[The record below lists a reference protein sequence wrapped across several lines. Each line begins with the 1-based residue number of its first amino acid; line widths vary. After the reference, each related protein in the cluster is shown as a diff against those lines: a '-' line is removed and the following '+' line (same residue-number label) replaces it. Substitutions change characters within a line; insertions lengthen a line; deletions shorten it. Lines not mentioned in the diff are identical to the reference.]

1 MGTDKSF
8 EEKLK
13 ASLGK
18 LPVFAK
24 PQSKTDKNAHFAII
38 HYAGTVSYNVT
49 GWLEKNKDPVNDTV
63 VDVLKQGSN
72 ALLVH
77 LWREHPGQS
86 NPPEEDKGKKK
97 KKGSG
102 PKTVSSVYLVQLA
115 GLMGTLHST
124 EPHFIRCLVP
134 NTHKQPG
141 AVETELIMHQ
151 LTCNGVLEGIR
162 ICMRGFPNRM
172 LYPDFK
178 SRYAILGAAEIAS
191 SDDNKTAVY
200 ALMDKISFSRERY
213 RLGHTKVFFRAGAL
227 AGLEEAR
234 DEIVLKLVRYMQ
246 GQCYGHIRRKAY
258 QVKYDQREL
267 MKVVQRNFR
276 KFMSMRNWGWFIIIQ
291 KTRPLIGQINLEQE
305 LALLEEKAN
314 SAFGAYQEALQV
326 TKDLEGEIK
335 DIEKEKVALTKQLE
349 AEQGNLSVYTD
360 RQAKAAALKAT
371 LENDLAK
378 AQNKLAQTENARQ
391 ALTGDREALE
401 GDIVGVKKDM
411 EDLELAVQKV
421 EQEKSNRDHTIR
433 SLDDE
438 VMQMDEVINKL
449 NKEKKMIADNQAKAY
464 EDLAAAEE
472 KVNHLNSIKGKLES
486 THGELEGAGSSE
498 KRARGDLEKQRRK
511 VEGELKMAQEAVSE
525 LETIKVQLQGIISR
539 KEKDISVANSKLD
552 DEQSHVA
559 KVQKSIKEHQGRV
572 EELEEE
578 LEAERQA
585 RAKAERQRSD
595 LAGQLESMN
604 ERISDASGATSAQIE
619 LNKKRE
625 NEVGK
630 LRKDIEEARISNES
644 VLLNLKKKHQDA
656 IQEMSEQIDQLTKMK
671 SKIEKDKTKIHNE
684 ITDARAATEE
694 IGRAKVSSEKSNKNL
709 LSTLNE
715 LGKKV
720 EEANMTLGDFE
731 SQKRRLAAENSD
743 LLRVAGDINNNVNV
757 VNKVKQS
764 LIQALQDAKHN
775 ADAESRERQLLLGR
789 FKNVEH
795 ELDGLKEAYDEELAG
810 RKNINRQ
817 TSKAE
822 GEAAMWRAKY
832 ETDAVAKAE
841 DLEMTKMKLMA
852 RLTEAEALIDNS
864 NQKLLQMDRAKAKL
878 QAEIDEM
885 NVNLDQAQILNN
897 TMEKKARQ
905 FDRVVV
911 EWERKV
917 DGLGMDLDVAQKECR
932 NASSDLFKTKA
943 AYEESVAQLEEV
955 RRENKGLSNEIKDIM
970 DQISEGGRSI
980 HEIDKIRKRLE
991 AEKLELQAAL
1001 EEAEGA
1007 LEQEENKVLRAQ
1019 LELTQVRQEIERR
1032 IAEKEEEFQSTRKNF
1047 QRAIDGMQTALEQES
1062 KGKAEALRMKKK
1074 LESDVGELEVAL
1086 EHANAAN
1093 VETQKVIKRYHQQI
1107 RDLQAKLEDE
1117 QRAKEVCRAQFIA
1130 ADRRA
1135 HSMQN
1140 ALEESRTL
1148 LEQADRARRVTEQ
1161 ELADSNEQLSELT
1174 CQNQAIAGAK
1184 RKLEAESQTLA
1195 GDLDEMASE
1204 AGLSD
1209 EKAKKSMVDAA
1220 RLAEEL
1226 RAEQDLAVSFE
1237 KDRKLL
1243 ECQVKD
1249 VQQRLD
1255 EAEVNALKG
1264 GKKAMNKMESRIRE
1278 LNSEL
1283 DAENRRFADAHK
1295 NLRKSD
1301 RHIKELTFASD
1312 EDRKNHE
1319 RMQILIDQ
1327 LQGKI
1332 KAYKKQ
1338 IEEAEEIAALN
1349 LAKYRAAQGNLAD
1362 TGERADMNEQAL
1374 AKYKAKTRSGSVAL

>member
-1 MGTDKSF
+1 M
-8 EEKLK
+8 
-13 ASLGK
+13 
-18 LPVFAK
+18 
-24 PQSKTDKNAHFAII
+24 Q
-38 HYAGTVSYNVT
+38 
-49 GWLEKNKDPVNDTV
+49 
-63 VDVLKQGSN
+63 
-72 ALLVH
+72 
-77 LWREHPGQS
+77 
-86 NPPEEDKGKKK
+86 
-97 KKGSG
+97 
-102 PKTVSSVYLVQLA
+102 
-115 GLMGTLHST
+115 
-124 EPHFIRCLVP
+124 
-134 NTHKQPG
+134 
-141 AVETELIMHQ
+141 Q

-172 LYPDFK
+172 MYPDFK

-200 ALMDKISFSRERY
+200 ALMDKIDFSRDRY

-360 RQAKAAALKAT
+360 RQDKAARLKAT

-391 ALTGDREALE
+391 ALTGDRKTLE
-401 GDIVGVKKDM
+401 GEIVGIKKDV

-630 LRKDIEEARISNES
+630 LRKDIEEARISNEA

-709 LSTLNE
+709 LTTLNE
-715 LGKKV
+715 LAKKI

-731 SQKRRLAAENSD
+731 SQKRRLAAENND
-743 LLRVAGDINNNVNV
+743 MLRVAGDINNNVNV
-757 VNKVKQS
+757 VQKNKQA

-775 ADAESRERQLLLGR
+775 ADAECRERQLLLGK

-795 ELDGLKEAYDEELAG
+795 ELDGLKEAYDEELSS
-810 RKNINRQ
+810 RENINRQ

-911 EWERKV
+911 EWKRKV

-1007 LEQEENKVLRAQ
+1007 LEQEENKVLRCQ
-1019 LELTQVRQEIERR
+1019 LELNAVKQEIERR
-1032 IAEKEEEFQSTRKNF
+1032 ITEKEEEFQSTRKNMTKG
-1047 QRAIDGMQTALEQES
+1047 IEGMQAALEAEA

-1074 LESDVGELEVAL
+1074 LESDVGELEIAL
-1086 EHANAAN
+1086 DHSNANNAD
-1093 VETQKVIKRYHQQI
+1093 TQKAIKTYQAQI
-1107 RDLQAKLEDE
+1107 RAAATKLDDE
-1117 QRAKEVCRAQFIA
+1117 QRAKELARDTLVA
-1130 ADRRA
+1130 AEKKA
-1135 HSMQN
+1135 AGLAN

-1148 LEQADRARRVTEQ
+1148 LEQADRNRRTLEQ
-1161 ELADSNEQLSELT
+1161 ELA
-1174 CQNQAIAGAK
+1174 
-1184 RKLEAESQTLA
+1184 
-1195 GDLDEMASE
+1195 
-1204 AGLSD
+1204 
-1209 EKAKKSMVDAA
+1209 
-1220 RLAEEL
+1220 
-1226 RAEQDLAVSFE
+1226 
-1237 KDRKLL
+1237 
-1243 ECQVKD
+1243 
-1249 VQQRLD
+1249 
-1255 EAEVNALKG
+1255 
-1264 GKKAMNKMESRIRE
+1264 
-1278 LNSEL
+1278 
-1283 DAENRRFADAHK
+1283 H
-1295 NLRKSD
+1295 
-1301 RHIKELTFASD
+1301 
-1312 EDRKNHE
+1312 
-1319 RMQILIDQ
+1319 
-1327 LQGKI
+1327 
-1332 KAYKKQ
+1332 
-1338 IEEAEEIAALN
+1338 
-1349 LAKYRAAQGNLAD
+1349 
-1362 TGERADMNEQAL
+1362 
-1374 AKYKAKTRSGSVAL
+1374 